1 MFAAMEQ
8 VDVVLRINGNPAGS
22 AKFSPAGSWK
32 NSGRLSHWALSILL
46 SATGLRYDGK
56 RLNSP
61 NDLVYKSDGALYF
74 TDAPFGFP
82 KFFDDPRKETPYS
95 GVYQWRDGKVH
106 LLMTDLT
113 GPNGLAFSP
122 DEKYFYV
129 GNWDEKKKI

>member
-32 NSGRLSHWALSILL
+32 KSGRLSHWALSILL

-82 KFFDDPRKETPYS
+82 KFFDDPRKSCHIVAYS
-95 GVYQWRDGKVH
+95 VFRQMEGIR
-106 LLMTDLT
+106 MCSSDLR
-113 GPNGLAFSP
+113 
-122 DEKYFYV
+122 
-129 GNWDEKKKI
+129 